1 MPTPLHQHIAKILNI
16 DPGFSEDISNR
27 FRRLTVKK
35 KTVLLSEGDLCRYIY
50 FVEKGCLRLYF
61 TKDNGT
67 QQTTQFALE
76 NWWLSDYTAFNAQTT
91 AQFAIETVELSDIL
105 YIDSEGLEKLF
116 ADHPAFEKYFRLVHQ
131 RAAAAAQNRIRF
143 LYELTREE
151 MYTNFITKYPA
162 FCQRIPQYL
171 LASFLGI
178 TPEYLSEI
186 RKKAAMGN
194 VTPRG

>member
-1 MPTPLHQHIAKILNI
+1 MPTPLHQHIVKIL
-16 DPGFSEDISNR
+16 DSKAGFQEDISTR
-27 FRRLTVKK
+27 FKQLKVKK
-35 KTVLLSEGDLCRYIY
+35 KTTLLQEGDLCRYIY

-76 NWWLSDYTAFNAQTT
+76 NWWLSDYTAFNTQGV
-91 AQFAIETVELSDIL
+91 AQFSIDAVEHSEIL
-105 YIDSEGLEKLF
+105 CIDYPGLEKLLL
-116 ADHPAFEKYFRLVHQ
+116 DYPSLEKYFRLIHQ
-131 RAAAAAQNRIRF
+131 KAAAAAQNRIRF
-143 LYELTREE
+143 LYQLTREE
-151 MYTNFITKYPA
+151 MYTRFITLYPA

-186 RKKAAMGN
+186 RRKATKPA
-194 VTPRG
+194 

>member
-1 MPTPLHQHIAKILNI
+1 MLSPLQLHIVKILNI
-16 DPGFSEDISNR
+16 DPGFMEEITGR
-27 FRRLTVKK
+27 FKRLKVKK
-35 KTVLLSEGDLCRYIY
+35 KTILLSEGDSCRYIY

-91 AQFAIETVELSDIL
+91 AQFAIETVEQSEVLC
-105 YIDSEGLEKLF
+105 IDSQGLEKLF

-131 RAAAAAQNRIRF
+131 RASAAAQNRIRF

-151 MYTNFITKYPA
+151 MYTNFITKYPD

-186 RKKAAMGN
+186 RKKAARGN
-194 VTPRG
+194 G